1 MRALLLVLA
10 LTSTAAADSARE
22 CYLHDARTK
31 VTDVGCF
38 DDLHAT
44 EDHTY
49 GTRVC
54 LVRAASGRCSGVVW
68 FWNGDPEGKPVIV
81 DDATCTKAG
90 AVSFYGNRDDG
101 AAIVLF
107 NFTGRISKRVLRGAF
122 AAGKDGKKAVAWK
135 QAGKGEGFD
144 AAATIRDKTA
154 AACPNKR

>member
-68 FWNGDPEGKPVIV
+68 FWNGDPEGKPVIAYCRIGERSAHTWFV
-81 DDATCTKAG
+81 LHELLGEPDVKNYDGSWTEW
-90 AVSFYGNRDDG
+90 GNLVG
-101 AAIVLF
+101 VPIQ
-107 NFTGRISKRVLRGAF
+107 
-122 AAGKDGKKAVAWK
+122 KDV
-135 QAGKGEGFD
+135 
-144 AAATIRDKTA
+144 
-154 AACPNKR
+154 